1 MPVDF
6 FFGSEE
12 SYVSNLG
19 TYVSKLGTGVSKLG
33 TCVSK
38 LDIKLLAIKK
48 LFLRIENT
56 FSTQYREILVCCKGN
71 SCFVPGVRI
80 SNKVG
85 MLKVC

>member
-1 MPVDF
+1 MCFQV
-6 FFGSEE
+6 G
-12 SYVSNLG
+12 N
-19 TYVSKLGTGVSKLG
+19 
-33 TCVSK
+33 
-38 LDIKLLAIKK
+38 IKLLAIKK

-71 SCFVPGVRI
+71 SCFVSGVRI